1 MRLPT
6 DIRVTVLDIAEGRT
20 NTEAALTYSTVSH
33 VSGAAAAYGLAD
45 GLLRMLAFGMFTDA
59 GAVGTVTSYAS
70 NGWEA

>member
-1 MRLPT
+1 MPAT
-6 DIRVTVLDIAEGRT
+6 IRETVLSIADGRSY
-20 NTEAALTYSTVSH
+20 TEAALTYSAVSH

-59 GAVGTVTSYAS
+59 GAAGTVTSYAS